1 MLSIA
6 SPEVFQTNIRRCFR
20 AAIVSTQ
27 ECLRVPFAA
36 LLATAVDDLPLLDS
50 HSAKEEC
57 PPIDATDEILTRLTK
72 FSVNL
77 ENGILNYTIQEA
89 NSKKI
94 IKKWE
99 NPLFFQ
105 IYKDRCR
112 SVFVNLKRESV
123 ISQIME
129 NSITPQELA
138 FATHQEMAPDQWKE
152 LIDRKTKRDTSK
164 YVNNTCASTDMFT
177 CSKCRSS
184 KCTYYEL
191 QTRSAD
197 EPMTVFV
204 TCQTCGK
211 NWKQ

>member
-1 MLSIA
+1 MLSIT
-6 SPEVFQTNIRRCFR
+6 SPETFQNNIRRYFR
-20 AAIVSTQ
+20 DAILSTQ
-27 ECLRVPFAA
+27 DALRVPLAG
-36 LLATAVDDLPLLDS
+36 LLESSSIDGSSLLESPLIQEDMGDSADAVLV
-50 HSAKEEC
+50 
-57 PPIDATDEILTRLTK
+57 RLTK

-77 ENGILNYTIQEA
+77 ENGILNYTIQES

-99 NPLFFQ
+99 NPLFVQ

-138 FATHQEMAPDQWKE
+138 FATHQEMAPDQWKD
-152 LIDRKTKRDTSK
+152 LIERKTKRDTSK

-177 CSKCRSS
+177 CSKCRST

-204 TCQTCGK
+204 SCRNCGK